1 MGKKGEER
9 SGGGVG
15 VEEMEEKAPQCST
28 LQGVLQNTI
37 ECRVHY
43 AIFFYVLLTVQHLSI
58 FLIIN
63 QLNAQN
69 IIL

>member
-28 LQGVLQNTI
+28 LQGVLQNAI
-37 ECRVHY
+37 QYRVHY
-43 AIFFYVLLTVQHLSI
+43 TI
-58 FLIIN
+58 
-63 QLNAQN
+63 
-69 IIL
+69 